1 MIILENYV
9 DSLINELNNLP
20 CYPGVSKVSYNDIQD
35 YMNVLGKL
43 PVDTVL
49 ELDIDAGTELYCKLD
64 NNRAWKV
71 IDAPWH
77 NIKDKDVHDIAKWFA
92 GREFIARSTIK
103 SIGKDEFIKYLNK
116 YVNKGSSTT
125 DSYDPYLFVRKR

>member
-1 MIILENYV
+1 MIILENYIT
-9 DSLINELNNLP
+9 SLINELNSLP
-20 CYPGVSKVSYNDIQD
+20 CYPGVSKVSYEDIVA
-35 YMNVLGKL
+35 YENILNKL

-49 ELDIDAGTELYCKLD
+49 ELDTDAGTELYCKID
-64 NNRAWKV
+64 NKAWKV

-77 NIKDKDVHDIAKWFA
+77 QIKDKDVFKVADWLA
-92 GREFIARSTIK
+92 GREFIARSDIK

-116 YVNKGSSTT
+116 YINKDTST

>member
-9 DSLINELNNLP
+9 TSLIDELNSLP
-20 CYPGVSKVSYNDIQD
+20 CYPGVSKVSYEDIVA
-35 YMNVLGKL
+35 YENILNKL

-49 ELDIDAGTELYCKLD
+49 ELDTDAGTELYCKLD
-64 NNRAWKV
+64 NNENWKV

-77 NIKDKDVHDIAKWFA
+77 QIKDKNVFHVAKWFA
-92 GREFIARSTIK
+92 GREFISRSDIK
-103 SIGKDEFIKYLNK
+103 SISKDEFIKYLNK
-116 YVNKGSSTT
+116 YINKDSST